1 MGLPSCQSKGDA
13 KGSNTAKTLFIPIYY
28 GFKRGAPEKN
38 PTVAESNSRLDGR
51 GQINDILFKIGKI
64 NGV

>member
-13 KGSNTAKTLFIPIYY
+13 KGSNTAKNLFILIFYSSE
-28 GFKRGAPEKN
+28 RGAPEKN